1 VNGGQMY
8 TWGDQFNNGVTGDML
23 FTPAGMIVCTLV
35 ILVLIAGRVLQ
46 RSTARAI
53 DDFID
58 TLP

>member
-1 VNGGQMY
+1 MY